1 LPFVETKRLR
11 MHYEVDG
18 SEHAPT
24 LVLSNSLGTN
34 LSLWEPQLP
43 TFTKSFRVLRYD
55 TRGHGQTEVT
65 QGEYSIEQLGGDV
78 VGLLDALKLNRV
90 NFCGLSVGGMT
101 GMWLGV
107 NAPQRLEKL
116 VLCNTAPQ
124 IGKLETW
131 NERIEKVRESGT
143 KSVADQVVERWFTP
157 TFRAKE
163 PTMVAKTKEMI
174 TSTSSD
180 GYAGAC
186 AAVRDFNFW
195 DKVGT
200 IQSPTLVI
208 AGTHDQSVPPADAQ
222 KLALSIKGA
231 RYVEL
236 KAAHISNIEAADKF
250 TAEVA
255 SFLVNS

>member
-1 LPFVETKRLR
+1 MPFVETKKLR

-18 SEHAPT
+18 PEHAPT

-43 TFTKSFRVLRYD
+43 TLTKSFRVVRYD

-65 QGEYSIEQLGGDV
+65 QGDYSIEQLGSDV
-78 VGLLDALKLNRV
+78 LGLLDALKLKRV
-90 NFCGLSVGGMT
+90 NFCGLSIGGMT

-107 NAPQRLEKL
+107 NAPERLEKL

-157 TFRAKE
+157 EYRAKE
-163 PTMVAKTKEMI
+163 PLMVEKTKEMI
-174 TSTSSD
+174 KSTSSD

-186 AAVRDFNFW
+186 AAVRDFNFC
-195 DKVGT
+195 DEVGT
-200 IQSPTLVI
+200 IQAPTLVI
-208 AGTHDQSVPPADAQ
+208 AGTLDQSVPPADAR
-222 KLALSIKGA
+222 KLAQNIKGA
-231 RYVEL
+231 RYAEL
-236 KAAHISNIEAADKF
+236 KAAHISNMEAADKF
-250 TAEVA
+250 TAEVT

>member
-1 LPFVETKRLR
+1 LPFAETKNLR
-11 MHYEVDG
+11 MHYELDG
-18 SEHAPT
+18 PEHAPT

-43 TFTKSFRVLRYD
+43 TLAKSFRVVRYD
-55 TRGHGQTEVT
+55 TRGHGQTQVT
-65 QGEYSIEQLGGDV
+65 QGEYSIEQLGTDV
-78 VGLLDALKLNRV
+78 VGLLDALKLGRV
-90 NFCGLSVGGMT
+90 NFCGLSIGGMT
-101 GMWLGV
+101 GIWLGV

-131 NERIEKVRESGT
+131 NDRIEKVRESGT
-143 KSVADQVVERWFTP
+143 QSIADQVVERWFTP
-157 TFRAKE
+157 EYRAKE
-163 PTMVAKTKEMI
+163 PSRVEKTKEMI

-186 AAVRDFNFW
+186 AAVRDFTFW
-195 DKVGT
+195 DKVAT
-200 IQSPTLVI
+200 IQTPTLVI
-208 AGTHDQSVPPADAQ
+208 AGTHDQSVPAADAQ
-222 KLALSIKGA
+222 KLAQTIKGA
-231 RYVEL
+231 RYAEL
-236 KAAHISNIEAADKF
+236 QAAHISNIEAADKF